1 MKIVTLVGARP
12 QFIKSAAFSRALH
25 GAHEEILLHT
35 GQHYDANMSQ
45 VFFDELHMADPKY
58 NLGIG
63 SGSHAQQTAYMMLG
77 IEGVLLKEKPDILV
91 VFGDTNSTLAG
102 ALVAS
107 KMNIPI
113 VHIEAGLRAF
123 LRYVPEE
130 LNRIVTDHLSTLNF
144 TPSENGRKW
153 LAEEGIVNGVFNVG
167 DIMYDS
173 LLFYSKLA
181 NEKPFKY
188 YFDRLVSLCGRLP
201 YELLQNGWYLSTI
214 HRQENTDSIDKYEQI
229 LEALNSLN
237 LPVVMPLHP
246 RTQKLIP
253 KEDLAFRFPN
263 VLFVEPLSYVDA
275 LYFCGNAKKVI
286 TDSGGLHK
294 ESYLLHIPS
303 VVIANNSCW
312 IETLEGNWA
321 TLSTPNKN
329 EIIEKVMN
337 TQIDEKKWEL
347 HYGNGDAAENIVK
360 ILESLYK

>member
-45 VFFDELHMADPKY
+45 VFFDELNMAKPKY

-63 SGSHAQQTAYMMLG
+63 SGSHAQQTAYMMIG
-77 IEGVLLKEKPDILV
+77 IEEVLLKERPDILV

-107 KMNIPI
+107 KVNIPI
-113 VHIEAGLRAF
+113 VHIEAGLRAS

-153 LAEEGIVNGVFNVG
+153 LAEEGIVNGVYNVG

-173 LLFYSKLA
+173 LLFYTKLA
-181 NEKPFKY
+181 NQKPLHY
-188 YFDRLVSLCGRLP
+188 YFDRLISLCRTLK
-201 YELLQNGWYLSTI
+201 YDDLQNGWYLSTI
-214 HRQENTDSIDKYEQI
+214 HRQENTDSIGKFEQI

-237 LPVVMPLHP
+237 LPVLMPLHP
-246 RTQKLIP
+246 RSQKLIS
-253 KEDLAFRFPN
+253 KQDLASRFPN
-263 VLFVEPLSYVDA
+263 VLFVEPLSYVDT
-275 LYFCGNAKKVI
+275 LFFCGNAKKVI

-294 ESYLLHIPS
+294 ESYLLHVPS

-312 IETLEGNWA
+312 VETLDGNWA
-321 TLSTPNKN
+321 TLSTPNKY

-337 TQIDEKKWEL
+337 AQIDEKKWRL
-347 HYGNGDAAENIVK
+347 HYGDGNAAESIVK
-360 ILESLYK
+360 ILESIYT